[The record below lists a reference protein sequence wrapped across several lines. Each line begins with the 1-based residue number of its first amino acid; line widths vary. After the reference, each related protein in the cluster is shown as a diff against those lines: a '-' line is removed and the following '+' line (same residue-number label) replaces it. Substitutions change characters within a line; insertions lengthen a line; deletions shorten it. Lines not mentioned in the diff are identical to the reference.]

1 MGFPMNSQQNGI
13 TRRYLNWLL
22 SRQAAAPVPPPAP
35 PQQPQ
40 ATTSF
45 IPQDPTAGMENT
57 YNIGGVGSFSSPVSG
72 QMSDYVR
79 RAMIER
85 GLNGLRSPVDFSQ
98 QNPEDISRYMQQT
111 LAVGQYPLNN
121 YNREYLTGL
130 NTVLD
135 KIQKYMVDPTTGQLV
150 SRYRQEWENMLAQD
164 PNDPMAQKVI
174 NAMEEIRI
182 YGTDP
187 QDIFNNNPDFTESIK
202 NSINQ
207 YAKDN
212 TELQDLNFNL
222 VNFAINEGLPLPTEQ
237 WNIDPDAMAKLV
249 FAKTSGPDAGKTEF
263 QIASELLKQAQADYG
278 ATQQN
283 YVPKDRAQ
291 IEAMLQAANTKTDL
305 ANEPLVRASRERKAA
320 SAAGKAARAAA
331 SGGGGADAAER
342 AATSATERVMT
353 APLKYGTTN
362 TTNKQKAMQQKIE
375 EQVWNEGYKAMRGLK
390 TGGDPRLEAE
400 AERRKQEAL
409 MAQQRQD
416 EYAQAVAAE
425 LTRRFG
431 TPLESA
437 LKQARAVINANSKE
451 LDWVPDMLSQYPFN
465 VR

>member
-1 MGFPMNSQQNGI
+1 MAFPMNFQQNGV
-13 TRRYLNWLL
+13 TRRYLDWLL
-22 SRQAAAPVPPPAP
+22 SRQATTPAP
-35 PQQPQ
+35 PSTPSQQPQ
-40 ATTSF
+40 PTTSF
-45 IPQDPTAGMENT
+45 IPQDLTAGMDNA
-57 YNIGGVGSFSSPVSG
+57 YNIGSVGSFSSPVSG

-79 RAMIER
+79 RAMVER
-85 GLNGLRSPVDFSQ
+85 GLGGLRTPVDFSQ
-98 QNPEDISRYMQQT
+98 QSPEDISRYMQQT

-121 YNREYLTGL
+121 YNREYLSGL

-135 KIQKYMVDPTTGQLV
+135 KIQKYAVDPATGQLI
-150 SRYRQEWENMLAQD
+150 SRYRLMWEDALAQD
-164 PNDPMAQKVI
+164 PSDQMAQKVVA
-174 NAMEEIRI
+174 AMEDVRN
-182 YGTDP
+182 GVDP
-187 QDIFNNNPDFTESIK
+187 QDIFDKNPDFNETIK

-212 TELQDLNFNL
+212 TDLQDLNFDL
-222 VNFAINEGLPLPTEQ
+222 VSFASNEGLPLPTEQ

-278 ATQQN
+278 ATQKN
-283 YVPKDRAQ
+283 YIPKDRAQ
-291 IEAMLQAANTKTDL
+291 IEAMLQVANTKTDL
-305 ANEPLVRASRERKAA
+305 ANEPILRGQLERKAA
-320 SAAGKAARAAA
+320 GAASQAARSAA
-331 SGGGGADAAER
+331 SGGAGADAAER

-362 TTNKQKAMQQKIE
+362 TTGKQKAMQQKIE

-390 TGGDPRLEAE
+390 TGGDVRLEAE
-400 AERRKQEAL
+400 ASRRKQEAL
-409 MAQQRQD
+409 FAQQRQD
-416 EYAQAVAAE
+416 AYAQAVAEE

-451 LDWVPDMLSQYPFN
+451 LDRVPDMLSQYPFN